1 MAEETTMTPE
11 TTPTQEPTTA
21 PEWAPTPEWTPT
33 PEANPEEQIIAQVIQ
48 LIAGLS
54 AESQRQLMGFLSQEF
69 NTIVSEE
76 EAEKKASPEEQE
88 RKAEAMSEMF

>member
-11 TTPTQEPTTA
+11 ATPTPEAA
-21 PEWAPTPEWTPT
+21 PMEEWTPT
-33 PEANPEEQIIAQVIQ
+33 PEANPEEQVIAQVIQ

-54 AESQRQLMGFLSQEF
+54 AESQRQLMWFLWQEF
-69 NTIVSEE
+69 SNVMSQE
-76 EAEKKASPEEQE
+76 EAEVSASPQEQE